1 MLRLQS
7 SSDLRPIRGSEY
19 EIILCFA
26 AIVSNRAAVSAET
39 FQASASTI
47 AIAKIALNLDSID
60 RLIIIGY
67 VHFDAIV
74 SVLSFKLVTK

>member
-1 MLRLQS
+1 
-7 SSDLRPIRGSEY
+7 
-19 EIILCFA
+19 
-26 AIVSNRAAVSAET
+26 VSAET

-67 VHFDAIV
+67 CALDAIV
-74 SVLSFKLVTK
+74 SVSLFQVGYKIIIKHG